1 MCCFLILNT
10 KRRRIRK
17 VVLKH
22 CKPVNKNIFLTLN
35 PFEEINTDKIIKEAI
50 EEAIALTKH
59 LKQNK
64 NILDIGTGS
73 GLPGIPLAILNEDK
87 NIYLSEKNNKK
98 NYHLKKTVRMLKIK
112 NATTVGSSNKN
123 TKLNKKIDC
132 VVSKAFAST
141 KKTIEITNS
150 FIEKPF
156 TLMLLKGKLETI
168 NKEITEAN
176 ITKENYEIIKIQN
189 EKEKHI
195 LKIRNE

>member
-1 MCCFLILNT
+1 MSSNNKIELFKEATIKFNNKHNLIS
-10 KRRRIRK
+10 KK
-17 VVLKH
+17 
-22 CKPVNKNIFLTLN
+22 
-35 PFEEINTDKIIKEAI
+35 NTDKIIEEAI
-50 EEAIALTKH
+50 EEAIALTEH

-64 NILDIGTGS
+64 NILDIGTGG
-73 GLPGIPLAILNEDK
+73 GLPGIPLAIFNKDK

-98 NYHLKKTVRMLKIK
+98 NYHLKKIVRTLGIK
-112 NATTVGSSNKN
+112 NATTIGPSNKK

-150 FIEKPF
+150 FLEKPF
-156 TLMLLKGKLETI
+156 TLMLLKGRLETI
-168 NKEITEAN
+168 NKEIIEAN
-176 ITKENYEIIKIQN
+176 IIKENYEIIKIQN

>member
-1 MCCFLILNT
+1 MSSNNKIKLFKEATIKFNNKHNLIS
-10 KRRRIRK
+10 KK
-17 VVLKH
+17 
-22 CKPVNKNIFLTLN
+22 
-35 PFEEINTDKIIKEAI
+35 NTDKIIEEAI
-50 EEAIALTKH
+50 EEAIALTEH

-64 NILDIGTGS
+64 NILDIGTGG
-73 GLPGIPLAILNEDK
+73 GLPGIPLAIFNKDK

-98 NYHLKKTVRMLKIK
+98 NYHLKKIVRTLGIK
-112 NATTVGSSNKN
+112 NATTIGPSNKK

-150 FIEKPF
+150 FLEKPF
-156 TLMLLKGKLETI
+156 TLMLLKGRLETI
-168 NKEITEAN
+168 NKEIIEAN
-176 ITKENYEIIKIQN
+176 IIKENYEIIKIQN

>member
-1 MCCFLILNT
+1 MSPNDKIKIFKEATIKFNDKHNLIS
-10 KRRRIRK
+10 RK
-17 VVLKH
+17 
-22 CKPVNKNIFLTLN
+22 
-35 PFEEINTDKIIKEAI
+35 NTDKIIEEAI
-50 EEAIALTKH
+50 EEAIALTEH

-73 GLPGIPLAILNEDK
+73 GLPGIPLAIFNEDK

-98 NYHLKKTVRMLKIK
+98 NYHLRKMVRVLGIK
-112 NATTVGSSNKN
+112 NATTIGPSKKK

-150 FIEKPF
+150 FLEKPF
-156 TLMLLKGKLETI
+156 TLMLLKGKLETV
-168 NKEITEAN
+168 NKEIIEAN

>member
-1 MCCFLILNT
+1 MSPNDKIKLFKEATIKFNNKHNLIS
-10 KRRRIRK
+10 KK
-17 VVLKH
+17 
-22 CKPVNKNIFLTLN
+22 
-35 PFEEINTDKIIKEAI
+35 NTDKII
-50 EEAIALTKH
+50 EEATEEAKAITEH

-98 NYHLKKTVRMLKIK
+98 NYHLRKIVRVLGIK
-112 NATTVGSSNKN
+112 NATTIGPSNKK

-150 FIEKPF
+150 FLEKPF

-168 NKEITEAN
+168 NKEIEDAN
-176 ITKENYEIIKIQN
+176 ISKENYEIIKIEN
-189 EKEKHI
+189 KKEKHI
-195 LKIRNE
+195 LKIQNE

>member
-1 MCCFLILNT
+1 MLPSDKIKLFKEETIKFNT
-10 KRRRIRK
+10 KHNLISK
-17 VVLKH
+17 K
-22 CKPVNKNIFLTLN
+22 
-35 PFEEINTDKIIKEAI
+35 NTDKIIEEAI
-50 EEAIALTKH
+50 EEATNLTKH

-73 GLPGIPLAILNEDK
+73 GLPGIPLAIFNENK

-98 NYHLKKTVRMLKIK
+98 NYHLKKTVRVLEIK
-112 NATTVGSSNKN
+112 NAIIVGPSNKN
-123 TKLNKKIDC
+123 TKINKKIDC

-150 FIEKPF
+150 FLKKPF
-156 TLMLLKGKLETI
+156 ILMMLKGKLETI

-176 ITKENYEIIKIQN
+176 IIKENYEIIKIQN